1 MLICRGTNVKRADAG
16 AQSAF
21 KPEEPAMSYAKPAS
35 ICLAA
40 LAACVWSAVAC
51 AQTAYPVKPVR
62 VIVGFPPASGAD
74 IMARVISQRVGE
86 AMGQQFPVDNRPGAG
101 SSIAAGLV
109 AKAAPDGYTLFIGTI
124 ANAINASLYARLPFD
139 FARDFAPIAPGGSS
153 PNMLVVHPSVPVR
166 TVAELIKL
174 AKSKPGQLSFG
185 SSGVGTLPHLAAE
198 MFNGMAGLKMTHIPY
213 KGSPQATFDLIGG
226 QFELMFGIG
235 SAVMPEVKHGR
246 LRAVAVTTLARLPAL
261 PEVPTI
267 AESGLPGFEAVTWF
281 GFVAPA
287 GTPREIIMKLNAEMT
302 RVTAL
307 PEVKQQLSAQSID
320 TLNSTPEQF
329 ATYIRDEIAKWAR
342 VVKTSGA
349 RAE

>member
-1 MLICRGTNVKRADAG
+1 MRYTKSAAFWIAATAATAWCAG
-16 AQSAF
+16 SA
-21 KPEEPAMSYAKPAS
+21 
-35 ICLAA
+35 
-40 LAACVWSAVAC
+40 
-51 AQTAYPVKPVR
+51 AQTPAAYPTKPVK

-74 IMARVISQRVGE
+74 IMARVISQRMGE
-86 AMGQQFPVDNRPGAG
+86 ALGQQFPVDNRPGAG
-101 SSIAAGLV
+101 SSIAAGIV
-109 AKAAPDGYTLFIGTI
+109 AKSAPDGYTLFVGTI
-124 ANAINASLYARLPFD
+124 ANAINASLYAKLPFD
-139 FARDFAPIAPGGSS
+139 FARDFAPISPGGSS

-166 TVAELIKL
+166 TVAEVIKL
-174 AKSKPGQLSFG
+174 AKSRPGQLSFG

-235 SAVMPEVKHGR
+235 SAVMPEVKNGR
-246 LRAVAVTTLARLPAL
+246 LRAIAVTTTARLPAL
-261 PEVPTI
+261 PEVPTV

-287 GTPREIIMKLNAEMT
+287 GTPREIVARLNAEVT

-307 PEVKQQLSAQSID
+307 PEVKQQLTSQSID
-320 TLNSTPEQF
+320 PMSSTPEQF
-329 ATYIRDEIAKWAR
+329 SAYIRDEIAKWAR

>member
-1 MLICRGTNVKRADAG
+1 MRNLRHTAAAIIAVITSVCG
-16 AQSAF
+16 ANS
-21 KPEEPAMSYAKPAS
+21 
-35 ICLAA
+35 L
-40 LAACVWSAVAC
+40 
-51 AQTAYPVKPVR
+51 AQTAAPYPTKPVK

-74 IMARVISQRVGE
+74 IMARVIAQKVGD
-86 AMGQQFPVDNRPGAG
+86 ALGQQFPVDNRPGAG
-101 SSIAAGLV
+101 SSIGAGIV
-109 AKAAPDGYTLFIGTI
+109 AKSAPDGYTLFIGTI
-124 ANAINASLYARLPFD
+124 ANAINASLYAKLPFD

-166 TVAELIKL
+166 TVAEVIKL
-174 AKSKPGQLSFG
+174 AKSKPGQMSFG

-213 KGSPQATFDLIGG
+213 KGSPQATFDLIAG

-246 LRAVAVTTLARLPAL
+246 LRAIAATTSVRLPAMPEL
-261 PEVPTI
+261 PTV

-287 GTPREIIMKLNAEMT
+287 GTPRDIIVKLNAEMT
-302 RVTAL
+302 RVTGT
-307 PEVKQQLSAQSID
+307 PEVRQQLAAQSID
-320 TLNSTPEQF
+320 AMNGSPEQF
-329 ATYIRDEIAKWAR
+329 SNYIRDEIAKWAK

>member
-1 MLICRGTNVKRADAG
+1 MPT
-16 AQSAF
+16 
-21 KPEEPAMSYAKPAS
+21 AKPAT
-35 ICLAA
+35 IFLAVLAA
-40 LAACVWSAVAC
+40 AALSAAAH
-51 AQTAYPVKPVR
+51 AQTPAAYPAKPVK

-86 AMGQQFPVDNRPGAG
+86 ALGQQFPVDNRPGAG

-109 AKAAPDGYTLFIGTI
+109 AKSAPDGYTLFIGTI
-124 ANAINASLYARLPFD
+124 ANAINANLYAKLPFD
-139 FARDFAPIAPGGSS
+139 FARDFAPVAPGGSS

-166 TVAELIKL
+166 TVADVIKL

-246 LRAVAVTTLARLPAL
+246 LRAIAVTTLARLPAL
-261 PEVPTI
+261 PEVPTV

-287 GTPREIIMKLNAEMT
+287 GTPRDIVMKLNAEMI

-307 PEVKQQLSAQSID
+307 PEVKQQLAAQSID
-320 TLNSTPEQF
+320 PLNGTPEQF
-329 ATYIRDEIAKWAR
+329 GAYIRDEIAKWAK
-342 VVKTSGA
+342 VIKTSGA

>member
-1 MLICRGTNVKRADAG
+1 
-16 AQSAF
+16 
-21 KPEEPAMSYAKPAS
+21 MSDLKLSTIY
-35 ICLAA
+35 LAA
-40 LAACVWSAVAC
+40 LATIVASALSLPAH
-51 AQTAYPVKPVR
+51 AQTPAAYPVKPVK

-86 AMGQQFPVDNRPGAG
+86 ALGQQFPVDNRPGAG

-109 AKAAPDGYTLFIGTI
+109 AKSAPDGYTLFIGTI
-124 ANAINASLYARLPFD
+124 ANAINANLYAKLPFD
-139 FARDFAPIAPGGSS
+139 FARDFAPIAPGASS

-166 TVAELIKL
+166 SVSDVIKL

-246 LRAVAVTTLARLPAL
+246 LRAIAVTTLTRLPAL
-261 PEVPTI
+261 PEVPTV

-287 GTPREIIMKLNAEMT
+287 GTPRDIIMKLNAEMT

-307 PEVKQQLSAQSID
+307 PDVKQQLAAQSID
-320 TLNSTPEQF
+320 AMSGTPEQF
-329 ATYIRDEIAKWAR
+329 SVYIRDEIAKWAK
-342 VVKTSGA
+342 VIKTSGA

>member
-1 MLICRGTNVKRADAG
+1 MRNMKPVAIGIAALAGAAWVATAG
-16 AQSAF
+16 AQT
-21 KPEEPAMSYAKPAS
+21 
-35 ICLAA
+35 AA
-40 LAACVWSAVAC
+40 PYP
-51 AQTAYPVKPVR
+51 TKPVK

-74 IMARVISQRVGE
+74 IMARVIAQKVGD
-86 AMGQQFPVDNRPGAG
+86 ALGQQFPVDNRPGAG
-101 SSIAAGLV
+101 SSIGAGIV
-109 AKAAPDGYTLFIGTI
+109 AKSAPDGYTLFIGTI
-124 ANAINASLYARLPFD
+124 ANAINASLYAKLPFD

-153 PNMLVVHPSVPVR
+153 PNMLVVHPSVPVH
-166 TVAELIKL
+166 TVAEVIKL
-174 AKSKPGQLSFG
+174 AKSKPGQMSFG

-213 KGSPQATFDLIGG
+213 KGSPQATFDLMAG

-246 LRAVAVTTLARLPAL
+246 LRAIAATTSARLPAMPEL
-261 PEVPTI
+261 PTV

-287 GTPREIIMKLNAEMT
+287 GTPRDIIVKLNAEMT
-302 RVTAL
+302 RVTSL
-307 PEVKQQLSAQSID
+307 PEVKQQLAAQSID
-320 TLNSTPEQF
+320 ALNGSPEQF
-329 ATYIRDEIAKWAR
+329 SNYIRDEIAKWAK